1 MPGVMEPGESGQMN
15 SANKKS
21 AVLIGLSASLS
32 VLAVAFLLNLEGQPP
47 HLDSIPLVA
56 TNFLDTS
63 TVRRSYAD
71 LVRAREDLSDFDCY
85 VCHEQGKP
93 PTLRYDSEQNLIIP
107 KEHSSVD

>member
-21 AVLIGLSASLS
+21 AVLIGLSASFS
-32 VLAVAFLLNLEGQPP
+32 VLAVTFLLNLEGQPP
-47 HLDSIPLVA
+47 HLDFHSSCRHELPRY
-56 TNFLDTS
+56 LD
-63 TVRRSYAD
+63 
-71 LVRAREDLSDFDCY
+71 RAPVLCGPGSGEEDLSDFDCY

-107 KEHSSVD
+107 KEHSDM